1 MDQKAQVL
9 EVLKE
14 MGILYEVE
22 EHPPVFT
29 IDEMDEIGI
38 SDRGLVVK
46 NLFLRDAKGKR
57 HFLVVLH
64 KDKQAGLKKI
74 QEMIGC
80 TKLSFASEDRLKSH
94 LNLTKGSVTPLGVLN
109 DETCCVEVLMD
120 ADLVGSRR
128 LGVHPNDNRATVWI
142 SYEDLVKLI
151 MDHGNSVTLLQ
162 GL

>member
-1 MDQKAQVL
+1 MEQKERVL
-9 EVLKE
+9 KVLKE
-14 MGILYEVE
+14 MGVAFEME

-29 IDEMDEIGI
+29 IDEMDQIGI

-64 KDKQAGLKKI
+64 KDKQADLKKI
-74 QEMIGC
+74 QEVIGC
-80 TKLSFASEDRLKSH
+80 TKLSFASEDRLKNH
-94 LNLTKGSVTPLGVLN
+94 LNLTKGSVTPLGVIN

-120 ADLVGSRR
+120 ADLLGARR

-142 SYEDLVKLI
+142 SYEDLVKI
-151 MDHGNSVTLLQ
+151 ITEHGNNIIMLH